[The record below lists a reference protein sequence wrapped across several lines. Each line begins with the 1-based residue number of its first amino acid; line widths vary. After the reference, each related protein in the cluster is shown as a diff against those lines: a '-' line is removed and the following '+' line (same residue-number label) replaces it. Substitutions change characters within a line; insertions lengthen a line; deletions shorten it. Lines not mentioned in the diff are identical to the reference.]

1 MNKNRSEYS
10 RNDAE
15 LKFDFDEWVKLYR
28 HSPQEFEQ
36 RQRQWSERIINNSA
50 QSHRRRLSG
59 ILFQNNMEKRRAN
72 NPLQHCMRISQM
84 MWDKFNRLNSE
95 LQALHKDPLSALLS
109 REQNQCGQLIGAEV
123 LAFGDHASDSRKR
136 S

>member
-15 LKFDFDEWVKLYR
+15 LKFDFDEWVELYR

-50 QSHRRRLSG
+50 QSHRRRLYG
-59 ILFQNNMEKRRAN
+59 ILFQINMEKRRAN

-95 LQALHKDPLSALLS
+95 LQALQKDPLSALLS
-109 REQNQCGQLIGAEV
+109 REQNQCGQQIGAEV
-123 LAFGDHASDSRKR
+123 LAFGDHAGDSRKR